1 MKVGIIGAGI
11 TGLTS
16 AYDLSKAGHN
26 VVVFESSNQLGG
38 HASTFEVQG
47 APLERGYHHWFT
59 SDDDILT
66 LMEEVGLG
74 EEVIWNKSSVGTFYN
89 GHTYEFSTP
98 FDILKYKPLTI
109 RERILLGLSA
119 TKIRNIQDW
128 KSVEHFTAVEW
139 LKKNIDINAY
149 KHFWYP
155 MLQGKFGRQNYEDVG
170 MAWLWG
176 KMNTRFTSRKN
187 ILSKETLGYP
197 KGSFKRL
204 FDQLAEKS
212 KINGTEIRLNT
223 FVNEIHASDQSVYG
237 ISTNNGS
244 EIELFDSIICT
255 TPSHIFKNLVK
266 NIGHDFSDSLHK
278 VKYMAALLL
287 ILVLDK
293 SFMKY
298 YWLNVADTAIPF
310 VGIIEHTNLVPALNY
325 KGKTVLYI
333 SNYINSDNPM
343 YAACKTELIDKYI
356 PHLMKI
362 NDRFNESWITDAF
375 HQKVPDAQ
383 PIIEKN
389 YSSKLAPHKTAIKNL
404 YLANTSQIYPE
415 DRGTNYGVRMSRLVT
430 KMLLQKND
438 F

>member
-16 AYDLSKAGHN
+16 AYDLSKAGHD

-47 APLERGYHHWFT
+47 TPLERGYHHWFT

-74 EEVIWNKSSVGTFYN
+74 NQVIWNKSSVGTFYN

-98 FDILKYKPLTI
+98 FDILKYKPLTL

-119 TKIRNIQDW
+119 TKIRNIKDW
-128 KSVEHFTAVEW
+128 KSVEDFTAVEW
-139 LKKNIDINAY
+139 LKKNINLNAY
-149 KHFWYP
+149 QHFWYP

-204 FDQLAEKS
+204 FDQLASMS

-223 FVNEIHASDQSVYG
+223 FVKEIHSSDQSVDG
-237 ISTNNGS
+237 VSTNNS
-244 EIELFDSIICT
+244 NEIELFDAIICT
-255 TPSHIFKNLVK
+255 TPSHIFRNLVK
-266 NIGHDFSDSLHK
+266 NISHDFSGSIHK
-278 VKYMAALLL
+278 VKYMAAVLL
-287 ILVLDK
+287 ILVLDR
-293 SFMKY
+293 SFTKY
-298 YWLNVADTAIPF
+298 YWLNVADTEIPF
-310 VGIIEHTNLVPALNY
+310 VGIIEHTNLVPAFNY
-325 KGKTVLYI
+325 NGKTILYI
-333 SNYINSDNPM
+333 SNYINSDDPL
-343 YAACKTELIDKYI
+343 YGACKTELIDKYT

-362 NDRFNESWITDAF
+362 NNSFNKSWITDAF

-389 YSSKLAPHKTAIKNL
+389 YSSKLTPHKTVIKNL

-430 KMLLQKND
+430 KMLLQNNT